1 MACMSN
7 ALSGASSINLV
18 TGEVSNAEC
27 AKWKVYRGVRDE
39 EEKEESRW
47 VFEIHE
53 M

>member
-27 AKWKVYRGVRDE
+27 AKWEVYSAVKD

-47 VFEIHE
+47 AFEIHE